1 MELLVDYVIMPVETV
16 PMEAI
21 RGYFDALTMTGRL
34 GPRLCDISDPTPND
48 AIGMLARCTPH
59 VYFLAHPSERYILA
73 EFTLENFIGRSA
85 QLHFSIHPNVSPQ
98 TAFMLGRT
106 ATDRVLHD
114 WKLYNRPYLDSLYGL
129 TPTLNRPACAFVQR
143 CGFKKLGVL
152 RGAQHWRGEPCD
164 AMITTKAR
172 EIS

>member
-1 MELLVDYVIMPVETV
+1 
-16 PMEAI
+16 
-21 RGYFDALTMTGRL
+21 
-34 GPRLCDISDPTPND
+34 
-48 AIGMLARCTPH
+48 MLDRCAPH
-59 VYFLAHPSERYILA
+59 VYFLLHPLKSHIMA

-85 QLHFSIHPNVSPQ
+85 QIHFSMHPETTPHE
-98 TAFMLGRT
+98 AFMLGRT

-114 WKLYNRPYLDSLYGL
+114 WKLYNQPYLDSLYGL

-172 EIS
+172 ETN